1 MRIIAG
7 SHKGRRLTP
16 PKDTSSRPTADRAR
30 EALFSI
36 LTSRDAI
43 SDGCK
48 VLDCFAGTGALGLE
62 ALSRGAGHATF
73 METNPQALSVIKAN
87 IAALNMAQACTPI
100 KADATKPPAALH
112 SCDLVF
118 LDPPYNQGLVV
129 PCLESLLRQGW
140 LGQHSTIVVEIA
152 ASESIAL
159 PAQFLQQDERRYG
172 AAKILILVTT

>member
-16 PKDTSSRPTADRAR
+16 PKDNTARPTADRAR

-43 SDGCK
+43 FDQCI

-73 METNPQALSVIKAN
+73 MEFNPSALSVIKAN
-87 IAALNMAQACTPI
+87 VASLDWPMPAQSSRPMPPSHQQ
-100 KADATKPPAALH
+100 PPALAIW
-112 SCDLVF
+112 CF
-118 LDPPYNQGLVV
+118 
-129 PCLESLLRQGW
+129 
-140 LGQHSTIVVEIA
+140 
-152 ASESIAL
+152 
-159 PAQFLQQDERRYG
+159 
-172 AAKILILVTT
+172 

>member
-16 PKDTSSRPTADRAR
+16 PKDNTARPTADRAR

-43 SDGCK
+43 FDQCI

-73 METNPQALSVIKAN
+73 MEFNPSALSVIKAN
-87 IAALNMAQACTPI
+87 VASLDLAHACTI
-100 KADATKPPAALH
+100 VKTDATKPPAAPGP
-112 SCDLVF
+112 CDLVF
-118 LDPPYNQGLVV
+118 LDPPYNQGLVG
-129 PCLESLLRQGW
+129 PCLDGLLHQGW

-152 ASESIAL
+152 ASETLDL
-159 PAQFLQQDERRYG
+159 PAGFTQQDERRYG
-172 AAKILILVTT
+172 AAKIVILGKA